1 MDAELLP
8 GLAAHQGL
16 GEVGVLGGGCTADFG
31 ELIATDIGSASNGF
45 TGPAAGTSEDT
56 ANAWL
61 YATHAVRAPHRSALT
76 DFGDGLAVAEV
87 PCLLKAGVGRA
98 GYDLAGAGLITGDIG
113 GAASVGTADDLGPI
127 GDAEAHL
134 GGLRLGLAAAEIGV
148 LLTADIFVTSYQA
161 AATGL
166 ITGDML
172 AAAHMGAGDARA
184 PKRVQACDL
193 GRSASDHLALIGHV
207 LGAGELLTRA
217 GFITR
222 DKA

>member
-8 GLAAHQGL
+8 GLAARQGL
-16 GEVGVLGGGCTADFG
+16 GEVGVLGCGGTADLG
-31 ELIATDIGSASNGF
+31 ELIATDVRSAGNGF
-45 TGPAAGTSEDT
+45 AGPAARTSEDT

-134 GGLRLGLAAAEIGV
+134 GGLWLGLAAAEIGV
-148 LLTADIFVTSYQA
+148 LLAADVFITSYHA
-161 AATGL
+161 AAAGL

-172 AAAHMGAGDARA
+172 AAAHMGASDARA
-184 PKRVQACDL
+184 TKGMQACNL
-193 GRSASDHLALIGHV
+193 GRSPSSHLALIGYV

-217 GFITR
+217 GFVTR